1 MCILRAHFEKQALMI
16 QKLKFP
22 LISGVILYLAWPTLP
37 FSFLL
42 FFAFLPLFILE
53 EKIER
58 KKYGGFH
65 FFLYILIAKLIWNT
79 GTTWWICNITLGG
92 GIGAIIPNSLLMCLP
107 WIVYR
112 RIKPVVGIKVAL
124 LTFMG
129 AWLTFENIHLNWALS
144 WPWLTLGNAF
154 AYYHQWVQ
162 WYEYTGALGGSLWV
176 LSVNIYLF
184 LIIQRGS
191 MGRKKLI
198 WLVSLLLLPL
208 LISYTLYYGIDENE
222 SEDKVEVVALQPN
235 VDPVK
240 EKFNTGDHF
249 ISPLQQVKNLISQ
262 SHGVID
268 QETDFLLWPE
278 TAVQG
283 KQFERK
289 LEQSNE
295 IMLLQTF
302 LKKYPKLVL
311 ITGLD
316 SWNTCENQ
324 DEPSRTA
331 NYNSSVG
338 YYEYYNTALI
348 MKHGKSPVVYHK
360 SKLVPGAESMPF
372 PSLVSALDLLGIG
385 ASSMTPQDEPL
396 VYDNGKDKVAPV
408 ICYESIF
415 GEFISGFVEHGADY
429 LFIITNDGWW
439 GDTEGHRHHLLYAK
453 LRAIESRIS
462 IVRSANTGISAY
474 INTRGDIV
482 QKTKWWEKNAVK
494 ASVPRVQKHH
504 VSFYNRYGDYIGR
517 LSYFLLIFTV
527 LSAVVKWRTKK
538 MP

>member
-1 MCILRAHFEKQALMI
+1 MI

-22 LISGVILYLAWPTLP
+22 IISGVILYLAWPTLP

-79 GTTWWICNITLGG
+79 GTTWWMCNITIIGG
-92 GIGAIIPNSLLMCLP
+92 GGAIIANSLLMCLP

-112 RIKPVVGIKVAL
+112 KIKPVVGIKVAL

-129 AWLTFENIHLNWALS
+129 AWLTFESIHLNWALS

-162 WYEYTGALGGSLWV
+162 WYEYTGVLGGSLWV

-191 MGRKKLI
+191 MGRKKLV
-198 WLVSLLLLPL
+198 WLVNLLVLPL
-208 LISYTLYYGIDENE
+208 LISYTLYYNIDESTSGEKLN
-222 SEDKVEVVALQPN
+222 VVALQPN

-240 EKFNTGDHF
+240 EKFNTGDRF
-249 ISPLQQVKNLISQ
+249 ISPLQQVKNLIAQ
-262 SHGVID
+262 SHGVIN

-283 KQFERK
+283 SHFERSLK
-289 LEQSNE
+289 KDKE
-295 IMLLQTF
+295 IKLLQTF
-302 LKKYPKLVL
+302 LEKYPKLVL
-311 ITGLD
+311 VTGLN

-324 DEPSRTA
+324 EKPSKTA
-331 NYNSSVG
+331 SYNATTG

-348 MKHGKSPVVYHK
+348 IKNKEAPVLYHK

-372 PSLVSALDLLGIG
+372 PPLVAALDLLGIG
-385 ASSMTPQDEPL
+385 ASNMTPQDKPT
-396 VYDNGKDKVAPV
+396 VYSDGKNKIAPV

-415 GEFISGFVEHGADY
+415 GEFVSGFVEYGADY

-474 INTRGDIV
+474 INPRGDIV
-482 QKTKWWEKNAVK
+482 QQTKWWEKNAVK
-494 ASVPRVQKHH
+494 ASVPRTQEHH